1 MQVCGE
7 RNERAVMV
15 TDLVSILFFMV
26 NLYFIICIGLTV
38 VALPCDALT
47 IALKRVSCSGL

>member
-47 IALKRVSCSGL
+47 IALK